1 MLADHDNI
9 TYNMTM
15 LMINFLPLSPLPGVN
30 QLQLQNL
37 ATLAAAASAAQNS
50 GGSTN
55 ALSANSALGN
65 LYNSGKYGTPLSF
78 YVQVI

>member
-50 GGSTN
+50 GGGSN
-55 ALSANSALGN
+55 ALSANGALGN
-65 LYNSGKYGTPLSF
+65 LYNSGNYSPVSLSI
-78 YVQVI
+78 VQVI